1 MNTDIK
7 NIIIKGEKEEYNCK
21 IQVINNFIQVS
32 IFVNNIFKY
41 EGNIHLSKI
50 QNQIRIFDNY
60 NIHEIF
66 QEINLLDSQNFK
78 IVKEIFQ
85 IEFIILRRKHYITI
99 NLVPNENLDKDNLIK
114 QIIELKEII
123 RSKDDKIKSLEN
135 ELNKYR
141 NEIPQ
146 QNTSNF
152 DIKLKEPIHILNNH
166 TSCVDCSTLLNDGRF
181 ATGSGDNSII
191 IYNNKTFKPDL
202 IIKEHS
208 STVYYLTQLS
218 SGILASCS
226 YDKTI
231 KLFNITNNQYQ
242 IIQNLNYH
250 DDKINQIIEL
260 NNKKLVS
267 CSFNDKFIIFY
278 CRDNNEYKFDFKFQ
292 INGSCSHIIQTKDN
306 EICYSKYISKNKK
319 YLCFFDLIGKNNI
332 DEIERDFE
340 CVSLNMITRDLLLIG
355 GENTLS
361 IINVNA
367 HNIARTINVT
377 NSSYINSI
385 CILNNNVLLTGDDNC
400 NIKQWKVEGDNL
412 ILFSEKPKA
421 TDKCINTILKISDGH
436 IISGDG
442 YGIIKIW

>member
-166 TSCVDCSTLLNDGRF
+166 TSCVVCSTLLNDGRF
-181 ATGSGDNSII
+181 ATGSADNSII

-208 STVYYLTQLS
+208 NTVKYLTQLS

-226 YDKTI
+226 WDKTI
-231 KLFNITNNQYQ
+231 KLFNITDNQYQ
-242 IIQNLNYH
+242 IIQTLNYH
-250 DDKINQIIEL
+250 QDYVNQVIEL

-267 CSFNDKFIIFY
+267 CSSDKSIIFY
-278 CRDNNEYKFDFKFQ
+278 MKDNNEYKIDFKLSLD
-292 INGSCSHIIQTKDN
+292 GSSYRMIQTKEN
-306 EICYSKYISKNKK
+306 EISYSKYN
-319 YLCFFDLIGKNNI
+319 
-332 DEIERDFE
+332 
-340 CVSLNMITRDLLLIG
+340 
-355 GENTLS
+355 
-361 IINVNA
+361 
-367 HNIARTINVT
+367 
-377 NSSYINSI
+377 
-385 CILNNNVLLTGDDNC
+385 
-400 NIKQWKVEGDNL
+400 
-412 ILFSEKPKA
+412 
-421 TDKCINTILKISDGH
+421 
-436 IISGDG
+436 
-442 YGIIKIW
+442 

>member
-1 MNTDIK
+1 MNIK
-7 NIIIKGEKEEYNCK
+7 EVIIKDEEEYNCK

-123 RSKDDKIKSLEN
+123 RSKDDKIKSLEY

-166 TSCVDCSTLLNDGRF
+166 TSSVWCSTLLNDGRF

-208 STVYYLTQLS
+208 YSVSNLTQLS

-226 YDKTI
+226 SDKTI
-231 KLFNITNNQYQ
+231 KLFNITDNQYQ
-242 IIQNLNYH
+242 IIQTLNYH
-250 DDKINQIIEL
+250 QKDVNQVIEL

-267 CSFNDKFIIFY
+267 CSSDKSIIFY
-278 CRDNNEYKFDFKFQ
+278 MKDNNEYKFDFQLSFDGKIYRMIQ
-292 INGSCSHIIQTKDN
+292 IKEN
-306 EICYSKYISKNKK
+306 EIAYSKYNNGTYK
-319 YLCFFDLIGKNNI
+319 YYICFFDLLGRKNI
-332 DEIERDFE
+332 TEIELDTD
-340 CVSLNMITRDLLLIG
+340 CYSLNMITKDLLLRG
-355 GENTLS
+355 GNNKLV
-361 IINVNA
+361 IINVNT
-367 HNIARTINVT
+367 HDLIRTINVT
-377 NSSYINSI
+377 NSSYISSI
-385 CILNNNVLLTGDDNC
+385 CMLNNNMLLTGDDNH
-400 NIKQWKVEGDNL
+400 NIKQWKIEGDNL
-412 ILFSEKPKA
+412 ILFSEKA
-421 TDKCINTILKISDGH
+421 TEGIIYTLLKLPDGH
-436 IISGDG
+436 IISGDDNG
-442 YGIIKIW
+442 VIKIW

>member
-1 MNTDIK
+1 MNIK
-7 NIIIKGEKEEYNCK
+7 EVIIKGEKEEYNCK

-146 QNTSNF
+146 QNNDLTSNF

-166 TSCVDCSTLLNDGRF
+166 TD
-181 ATGSGDNSII
+181 
-191 IYNNKTFKPDL
+191 
-202 IIKEHS
+202 
-208 STVYYLTQLS
+208 
-218 SGILASCS
+218 
-226 YDKTI
+226 
-231 KLFNITNNQYQ
+231 
-242 IIQNLNYH
+242 
-250 DDKINQIIEL
+250 
-260 NNKKLVS
+260 
-267 CSFNDKFIIFY
+267 
-278 CRDNNEYKFDFKFQ
+278 
-292 INGSCSHIIQTKDN
+292 
-306 EICYSKYISKNKK
+306 
-319 YLCFFDLIGKNNI
+319 
-332 DEIERDFE
+332 
-340 CVSLNMITRDLLLIG
+340 
-355 GENTLS
+355 
-361 IINVNA
+361 
-367 HNIARTINVT
+367 
-377 NSSYINSI
+377 
-385 CILNNNVLLTGDDNC
+385 
-400 NIKQWKVEGDNL
+400 
-412 ILFSEKPKA
+412 
-421 TDKCINTILKISDGH
+421 
-436 IISGDG
+436 
-442 YGIIKIW
+442 